1 MNGLFKKICA
11 HYKWV
16 VAAAC
21 FLMVFVCLGF
31 CSSNKSM
38 YVAAIT
44 EATGISRSLF
54 SLNDT
59 IRFVVC
65 AVINVFFGALVEKFG
80 PKKLI
85 LAGFL
90 CLISSMTAYAMAES
104 VWVFYLGGALLGI
117 GASFTTTA
125 TVGCIVNK
133 WFRKNRGTVMGAILA
148 ANGLGGAVAAQIV
161 YPIIDQVN
169 NPFGYRDAYKL
180 VVLILAVTAAIVLLL
195 VKEQPHGE
203 PKPPITAAKKTP
215 KGNTWVGVDYSVA
228 KKQAFFYMAL
238 SCVFFTGFMLQG
250 IHGVAAAHMKDAKLD
265 GDYIALVLSIGSA
278 ALTGSK
284 FLTGVI
290 YDKFGLRV
298 TTTVCSVAAAISM
311 VALVLLGNSALGNA
325 SAMVYGIISALAL
338 PLETIMLPLYAGD
351 LFGEKAYNKMVGI
364 FVAVNYAGY
373 ALGSPVI
380 NVVYDVCHSYT
391 PAFAFCAALMVAVTV
406 TMQLVITKAHR
417 FRNNITSQV

>member
-1 MNGLFKKICA
+1 MNGLVSKVRA

-59 IRFVVC
+59 VRFVVC
-65 AVINVFFGALVEKFG
+65 AVINVFFGSLVAKFG

-85 LAGFL
+85 FAGFV
-90 CLISSMTAYAMAES
+90 CLIGAMSAYALAEN
-104 VWVFYLGGALLGI
+104 VLVFYLGGALLGV

-133 WFRKNRGTVMGAILA
+133 WFKQHRGTVMGAILA

-161 YPIIDQVN
+161 YPIIYQEN
-169 NPFGYRDAYKL
+169 APFGYRNAYKL
-180 VVLILAVTAAIVLLL
+180 VILILAVTAAIVLLL
-195 VKEQPHGE
+195 IKEQPHGE
-203 PKPPITAAKKTP
+203 AKLPTVVARKTP
-215 KGNTWVGVDYSVA
+215 RSNTWAGVDYSIA
-228 KKQAFFYMAL
+228 KKQTFFYAVMV
-238 SCVFFTGFMLQG
+238 CVFFTGFMLQSVQ
-250 IHGVAAAHMKDAKLD
+250 GVAAAHMKDVQLD
-265 GDYIALVLSIGSA
+265 AAYIATVLSIGSV

-284 FLTGVI
+284 FLTGVL

-298 TTTVCSVAAAISM
+298 TTMVCSVSGVIAMTS
-311 VALVLLGNSALGNA
+311 LVLLGNDAMGNTMA
-325 SAMVYGIISALAL
+325 VVYPVISALAL
-338 PLETIMLPLYAGD
+338 PLETVMLPLYAGD
-351 LFGEKAYNKMVGI
+351 LFGEKSYSKMVGI
-364 FVAVNYAGY
+364 FIAVNYAGF

-380 NVVYDVCHSYT
+380 NAVYDIFHSYT
-391 PAFAFCAALMVAVTV
+391 PAFVFCALLMVVVTV
-406 TMQLVITKAHR
+406 VMQFAITKAHK
-417 FRNNITSQV
+417 FRDQIMQ